1 MDGTKV
7 LSFALSSSYP
17 RTTGAKS
24 YRGLIKRSSRGRRL
38 QQSLH
43 RDCFLELLMGHSNW
57 ITLMSLASLSS
68 PQVQHFTFSSS
79 SGACAHK
86 QSFKKQMSSQFPRTT
101 RPTQKTLPAH
111 PMQGPTRPKPG
122 PARPK
127 LGLSQISGD
136 LEIWEL
142 RINKKT
148 QSRNSQ
154 HPNSFCPTCPQGL
167 DQ

>member
-1 MDGTKV
+1 MTVMRNCTKFPCSYATCMDGTKV

-24 YRGLIKRSSRGRRL
+24 GANRGWSKRASRGRRL

-43 RDCFLELLMGHSNW
+43 RDCFLELLMRHSNW

-86 QSFKKQMSSQFPRTT
+86 QSFKKQMSSQFPQIPGPPKKPS
-101 RPTQKTLPAH
+101 RPTRGARLAQ
-111 PMQGPTRPKPG
+111 
-122 PARPK
+122 ARPT
-127 LGLSQISGD
+127 LGPGQISGGV
-136 LEIWEL
+136 EIWEF
-142 RINKKT
+142 RIPKGSKK
-148 QSRNSQ
+148 
-154 HPNSFCPTCPQGL
+154 
-167 DQ
+167 